1 MKKTMMLALCVWLL
15 ASGKAAADNTL
26 SVANVTIPKG
36 GQATMEIVG
45 DFSTTFVGGQ
55 WDLELPVDGKVTPT
69 MSDGKPVATF
79 GFTGTDH
86 SISSSQLKNSQE
98 ELLPKYRFIFTSM
111 SSSALPSSGVLMRI
125 VLNASEDAEV
135 GTVYNV
141 KLSGIELGTANSDK
155 SNIGDVAFTIT
166 IGDALPMVTL
176 DETSTTA
183 PSASSGLVD
192 VTVNRTIK
200 AGEWSTICLPF
211 DMSEDQVKAAFGN
224 DVQLAEM
231 SSWSFEGTTP
241 NVDHIKIGFTNVTAI
256 ENHHPYIIKV
266 SSNVTSFKAYN
277 VSITTNAYPY
287 ISKTYSITSTGF
299 PPVQTNYNAFMLGN
313 YAASTVGAKYIFLS
327 GNNFWYSNGQTNIK
341 GFRATFVM
349 YDSNNNLIAL
359 NSYNTNSSRITM
371 SFNDGVTTGIDDAT
385 HLVKN
390 VTNNC
395 EVYNLN
401 GQRID
406 HPKKGLFIQD
416 GKKVFI
422 K

>member
-1 MKKTMMLALCVWLL
+1 MMLALCVWLL
-15 ASGKAAADNTL
+15 AIGKAAADNTL

-45 DFSTTFVGGQ
+45 YFSTTFVGGQ
-55 WDLELPVDGKVTPT
+55 WDLELPNDGKVTPT

-211 DMSEDQVKAAFGN
+211 DMSEDQVKGAFGD
-224 DVQLAEM
+224 DVQLADFT
-231 SSWSFEGTTP
+231 SWSFEEEASSVNKIT
-241 NVDHIKIGFTNVTAI
+241 IGFTDVTSIAK
-256 ENHHPYIIKV
+256 NHPYIIKL
-266 SSNVTSFKAYN
+266 SSAISSFVVKNVEIDPGEPDAIPERSNDYKIGSGKLAKIYN
-277 VSITTNAYPY
+277 GYMYGV
-287 ISKTYSITSTGF
+287 
-299 PPVQTNYNAFMLGN
+299 
-313 YAASTVGAKYIFLS
+313 YAAKKTDEYDIFLA
-327 GNNFWYSNGQTNIK
+327 NNQFYYSNGKTNIK
-341 GFRATFVM
+341 AFRATFWFCKGE
-349 YDSNNNLIAL
+349 DPLIPSDYTA
-359 NSYNTNSSRITM
+359 SSRVVM
-371 SFNDGVTTGIDDAT
+371 SFNEDTPSGIIE
-385 HLVKN
+385 
-390 VTNNC
+390 TNQHSNNMFTSGKT
-395 EVYNLN
+395 YNLN
-401 GQRID
+401 GQRVD
-406 HPKKGLFIQD
+406 NPKKGLFIQD